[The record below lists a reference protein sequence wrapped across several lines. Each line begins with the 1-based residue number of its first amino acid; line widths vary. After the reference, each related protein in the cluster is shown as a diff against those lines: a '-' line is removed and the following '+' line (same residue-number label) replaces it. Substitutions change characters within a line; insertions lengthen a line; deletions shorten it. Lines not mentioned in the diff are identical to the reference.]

1 MEKSALLGGTKTV
14 TIDYQTAGNMPLVSE
29 KSKKAVM
36 DLLDKG
42 QISASPLVQA
52 FEKKFADYT
61 GSKYSLCT
69 NNGTASLH
77 SALFAV
83 GVGPG
88 DEVIV
93 PTYTFWATAVP
104 IIAGHG
110 IPVFCDVDPDS
121 YCLDPASIEK
131 KITKNTKAIMVV
143 HVWGNPADMDSI
155 MDIAKKYDLKVIED
169 CSHAHGAMWKDKKIG
184 SIGDV
189 GCFSLQ
195 GSKPLP
201 AGEGGILVTDNRTYY
216 ERAVAFGHYDR
227 VGSFPSDSLY
237 SKYYLTGLGYK
248 YRVHPLGIAIAE
260 CELDELDNRNDIR
273 MKNALAFEAGISSL
287 PFMTPQKIY
296 DAAKRQYSYHYMTYD
311 SSKFGGLS
319 LQTFLKA
326 LRSEGVIC
334 GDCGYGRLHQ
344 SPLFTDGQPYGKGC
358 PVKCSSAAENPDRNK
373 FLDIS
378 EYLAMNTFMAAPR
391 FEKECD
397 DLIAQYIS
405 AYKKIALNL
414 DGLLIYEK
422 ANPVDQ
428 NASPKSGRSI
438 NIL

>member
-14 TIDYQTAGNMPLVSE
+14 TIDYQTAGNLPLVSE

-36 DLLDKG
+36 ELLDKG

-121 YCLDPASIEK
+121 YCLDPVAIEK

-143 HVWGNPADMDSI
+143 HVWGNPADMESI
-155 MDIAKKYDLKVIED
+155 MYIAKKYDLKVIED

-227 VGSFPSDSLY
+227 VSSFPSDSLY

-248 YRVHPLGIAIAE
+248 YRAHPLGIAIAD
-260 CELDELDNRNDIR
+260 CELDELDKRSDIR
-273 MKNALAFEAGISSL
+273 NSNALKLEEGIAHL
-287 PFMTPQKIY
+287 PFITPQKIY
-296 DAAKRQYSYHYMTYD
+296 DGTKRQYSYHYMTYD
-311 SSKFGGLS
+311 SARFAGLS
-319 LQTFLKA
+319 LHTFLKA
-326 LRSEGVIC
+326 LRAEGVIC
-334 GDCGYGRLHQ
+334 GECGYGRLHQ
-344 SPLFTDGQPYGKGC
+344 SPLFIEAQPYGRGC
-358 PVKCSSAAENPDRNK
+358 PSKCPSVAENPDRNK
-373 FLDIS
+373 HVDIS
-378 EYLAMNTFMAAPR
+378 ERLAETTFMAAPR
-391 FEKECD
+391 FEKNCD
-397 DLIAQYIS
+397 ELIAQYIN
-405 AYKKIALNL
+405 AYEKTADNL
-414 DGLLIYEK
+414 DKLLVYEK
-422 ANPVDQ
+422 ENPVDQ
-428 NASPKSGRSI
+428 INSPRSGRSI